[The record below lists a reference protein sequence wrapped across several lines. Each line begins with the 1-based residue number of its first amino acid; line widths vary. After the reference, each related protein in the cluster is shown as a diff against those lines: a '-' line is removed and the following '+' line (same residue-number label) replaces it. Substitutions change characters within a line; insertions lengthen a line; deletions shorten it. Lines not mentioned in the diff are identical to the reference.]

1 MLVRLNFILKLR
13 IFIYKTRNKISIIL
27 NYIFRIPFLFIP
39 SPYPPRTKSTNSIRN
54 EERSTDIFHN
64 KLREILAIRGDQ
76 KPIAHS
82 PSPTAKT
89 TFAFI
94 HSPTSQIF
102 RFYNSQIP
110 TTPFSSPS
118 SCRIHYESQTSCNSP
133 QAYSVYPVVGSKSYA
148 QSSRTSPCR

>member
-1 MLVRLNFILKLR
+1 MLIRLNFILKLR

-64 KLREILAIRGDQ
+64 KLRETSAIRGDQ

-82 PSPTAKT
+82 PLPTAKT

-110 TTPFSSPS
+110 TTPSFSPF
-118 SCRIHYESQTSCNSP
+118 SCRIHSVYQTLCNSEP
-133 QAYSVYPVVGSKSYA
+133 VYSVFICSN
-148 QSSRTSPCR
+148 R